1 MVTCKLSILK
11 KGVYNKMGQVN
22 TVGTHRTT
30 VARDND
36 VLMVTYH
43 NTVVVKVTDNRYVTL
58 NTGGWY
64 TNTTKTRMNQASRQY
79 GLRYSVYQVDFAW
92 YVSIGDDM
100 QPYYDGIVIDVEEG
114 IISRKLKDIN

>member
-11 KGVYNKMGQVN
+11 KGVNKTMAQQQ
-22 TVGTHRTT
+22 TVGTHKTT
-30 VARDND
+30 VARDNN

-43 NTVVVKVTDNRYVTL
+43 NTVVVKVTNNRYVTL

-64 TNTTKTRMNQASRQY
+64 TNTTKTRMNQASNQY
-79 GLRYSVYQVDFAW
+79 GLRFSVFQVDFAW

-114 IISRKLKDIN
+114 TISRKLKDIN

>member
-1 MVTCKLSILK
+1 MT
-11 KGVYNKMGQVN
+11 QQQ

-30 VARDND
+30 VARDDD

-43 NTVVVKVTDNRYVTL
+43 NTVVVKVTNNRYVTL

-64 TNTTKTRMNQASRQY
+64 TNTTKTRMNQASNQY
-79 GLRYSVYQVDFAW
+79 SLRYSVYQVDFAW

-100 QPYYDGIVIDVEEG
+100 QPYYDGIVIDIEEG
-114 IISRKLKDIN
+114 TISRKLQDVN

>member
-1 MVTCKLSILK
+1 
-11 KGVYNKMGQVN
+11 MGQVN
-22 TVGTHRTT
+22 TVGTHKTT
-30 VARDND
+30 VATDDD

-43 NTVVVKVTDNRYVTL
+43 NTVVVKVTNNRYVTL

-64 TNTTKTRMNQASRQY
+64 TNTTKTRMNQVSNQY

-100 QPYYDGIVIDVEEG
+100 QPYYDGIVIDIEEG
-114 IISRKLKDIN
+114 TISRKLQDVN

>member
-1 MVTCKLSILK
+1 MAQQQTI
-11 KGVYNKMGQVN
+11 
-22 TVGTHRTT
+22 GTHKTT
-30 VARDND
+30 IATDND

-43 NTVVVKVTDNRYVTL
+43 NTIVVKVVDNRYVTL
-58 NTGGWY
+58 NSGGWY

-79 GLRYSVYQVDFAW
+79 GLRYSVYQVDFTW

>member
-1 MVTCKLSILK
+1 MA
-11 KGVYNKMGQVN
+11 QVN
-22 TVGTHRTT
+22 TVGTHKTT
-30 VARDND
+30 VATDIIDND
-36 VLMVTYH
+36 NVLMVTYH
-43 NTVVVKVTDNRYVTL
+43 NTVVVKVTNNRYVTL